1 MRINKTGF
9 DKATE
14 DLRQAMKNCTV
25 SDAIQ
30 AWGCVYGA
38 EREAE
43 RAGKSEKTIALVHAL
58 TNIVSYGR
66 ERN

>member
-30 AWGCVYGA
+30 AWGVLHIA
-38 EREAE
+38 EHDAE
-43 RAGKSEKTIALVHAL
+43 LAGQSEKTIALVHAL
-58 TNIVSYGR
+58 ANIVSYGR